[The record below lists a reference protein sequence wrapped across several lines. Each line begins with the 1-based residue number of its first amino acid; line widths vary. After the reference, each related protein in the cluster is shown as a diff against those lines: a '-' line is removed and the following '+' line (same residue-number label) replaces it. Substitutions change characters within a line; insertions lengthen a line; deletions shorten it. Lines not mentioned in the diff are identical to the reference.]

1 MVVVIF
7 ITISN
12 IYKGAQLAGSL
23 HLRRRKCTMMISS
36 PAGSWENNVVIE
48 SQELQELPNLMSGY
62 PPTQS
67 SMCG

>member
-1 MVVVIF
+1 MALVIS
-7 ITISN
+7 IAISN
-12 IYKGAQLAGSL
+12 IYIGTQLAGSL
-23 HLRRRKCTMMISS
+23 HSRRRKCTVMISS

-62 PPTQS
+62 SPTQS